1 MKNDDKVLE
10 VLVEIIRSFMDNGN
24 KDIEEL
30 EKNIVENLVSKGY
43 LIEEINELLDS
54 VFSLMNLD
62 NKEFTLRLLTEEEMP
77 NFTDEGRAYLI
88 NLKNNFIL
96 SEDDFEKTIFE
107 LSFRNAY
114 NGVSD
119 IKKYLVAKGINPDVT
134 FS

>member
-24 KDIEEL
+24 KNIEEL

-54 VFSLMNLD
+54 VFNLMNLD

-88 NLKNNFIL
+88 NLKNNLIL
-96 SEDDFEKTIFE
+96 SDEDFEKAIFE

-114 NGVSD
+114 NGISD